1 MEFHEDF
8 HPAAIKN
15 NINRIDQKWI
25 RLWQYAVIFLWT
37 LIRHKKHTS
46 VIHMFIWH
54 HSYTLWYPPC
64 HAVNFVTIPVFQRN
78 NWNIDSCDSLI
89 ILKCPVWWLKLHN
102 LPSLQVYDYVL
113 FDVFFFFL
121 IHSNRKIKQ
130 SDPDLA
136 LWRLLCWQE
145 DKKSFT
151 TNMKNSIC
159 VLTFIYFFLS
169 QNNRYEHTLVISFEK
184 VLGLFKCT

>member
-8 HPAAIKN
+8 HPGAIKN

-64 HAVNFVTIPVFQRN
+64 HAVNFVTIPAFQRN

-113 FDVFFFFL
+113 FDVFFFFNSQQQKNKAVRPWPCIVKTPML
-121 IHSNRKIKQ
+121 TRRQEELHNKHEKFYLCSYIYIFFFCHKIIGMNIH
-130 SDPDLA
+130 
-136 LWRLLCWQE
+136 
-145 DKKSFT
+145 
-151 TNMKNSIC
+151 
-159 VLTFIYFFLS
+159 
-169 QNNRYEHTLVISFEK
+169 
-184 VLGLFKCT
+184 